1 MYTNAVSEDSS
12 SGHSTR
18 STRILKRFFLQR
30 LERLVE
36 IRRDKGPL
44 LEEGTA
50 TLRLVDKAVYST
62 FCDCL
67 DLGAGK
73 EARAILR
80 GDSAHPRGAD
90 LQETSSN

>member
-1 MYTNAVSEDSS
+1 
-12 SGHSTR
+12 
-18 STRILKRFFLQR
+18 

-36 IRRDKGPL
+36 IRREGEPR

-50 TLRLVDKAVYST
+50 LLHLVDKAVYST

-80 GDSAHPRGAD
+80 SEAVQPNGGG
-90 LQETSSN
+90 LQETGTN

>member
-1 MYTNAVSEDSS
+1 MYTNAVYQDSS

-18 STRILKRFFLQR
+18 SPRTLKRFFLQR

-36 IRRDKGPL
+36 IRRDKGSL

-50 TLRLVDKAVYST
+50 ILRLVDKAVYST

-80 GDSAHPRGAD
+80 GDSAGPRED
-90 LQETSSN
+90 KLQETSSN